1 MRRANLA
8 REAEDVMKNA
18 SANRPCLDCEHSGVD
33 RLRTYAHGFQAR
45 TVILFTLTA

>member
-18 SANRPCLDCEHSGVD
+18 HADSPRIDGKHRGVQ
-33 RLRTYAHGFQAR
+33 RLRAYALGFHAR

>member
-8 REAEDVMKNA
+8 REAEDAMKNA
-18 SANRPCLDCEHSGVD
+18 CANRTCLDGKHSGVD
-33 RLRTYAHGFQAR
+33 PLCIYAHGFHAR